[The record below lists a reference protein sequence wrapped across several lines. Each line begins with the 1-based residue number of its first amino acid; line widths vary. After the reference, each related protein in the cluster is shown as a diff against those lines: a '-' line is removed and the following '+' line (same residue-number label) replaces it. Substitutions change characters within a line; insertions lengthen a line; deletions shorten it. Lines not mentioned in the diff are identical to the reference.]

1 MERSALSSFFLLS
14 FTQVKLEIL
23 AGEKNQAFNCIINSL
38 K

>member
-23 AGEKNQAFNCIINSL
+23 AGEKIKHLIV
-38 K
+38 